1 MISKT
6 REKIN
11 NNNKKRNN
19 EVNYEHCRITT
30 GGEDR

>member
-1 MISKT
+1 MLN
-6 REKIN
+6 KIN

-19 EVNYEHCRITT
+19 EAFYEYYRITI

>member
-19 EVNYEHCRITT
+19 EVNYEHYRITI